1 MAAPPLARRDVGSDV
16 ECTGCG
22 ERDAKIARLAVNV
35 AALAATRLEQT
46 NELWELKAERAPGP
60 NGRTSWVVEMPEEGW
75 TSSAVAEELNR
86 PFTPWWWG
94 NKEKSG
100 KVHYV
105 QDLFNTPFEEIMP
118 RFLCGFEGDN
128 IWSAPNL
135 TEEVLCPECLVEI
148 EKRGLPPAY

>member
-1 MAAPPLARRDVGSDV
+1 MEKVSIQEASRRLRISTASVR
-16 ECTGCG
+16 ECIRAG
-22 ERDAKIARLAVNV
+22 
-35 AALAATRLEQT
+35 
-46 NELWELKAERAPGP
+46 ELKAERAPGP